1 MKKLIAIL
9 LVLLVICGYAFAE
22 GTISELR
29 ELTVEQQAF
38 DAYLDIAFVYDE
50 GVKYLE
56 ELGVL
61 WSKVTDTDSVD
72 DIHQLWFNTYL
83 TGNISGTGFSRFSNL
98 NELATVKY
106 GYKGAEELS
115 SYLNGLRDKTD
126 AIWICLSLLVE
137 SGYIE
142 DPNDLESYLD
152 DAMEG
157 IRSVMALDREYPFL
171 KDLQNYYKDANYLYE
186 YAADFN
192 DSYVSFNEKLD
203 EFQKNRSSWE
213 IDFEFIYDKNADE
226 FDYVYEVRL
235 EEAAH
240 ERELVFARASALEN
254 NGDLEGALDLYWS
267 IHSTEDVERCRN
279 KLLEA
284 DSAEMEKLQEA
295 ASAKLEKDYWQ
306 AVELQENGEYAQ
318 ALTLF
323 EDLGDYKDSKER
335 KRLCEDG
342 ITPCESVSC
351 LYNNRC
357 VVIRNG
363 KYGYIDE
370 NGHPVIPCEYE
381 NAFSFTDKLAAV
393 CKDGKWGY
401 IDADGNLKIDYKYGF
416 ASTFE
421 DGLACVNMNGNYGY
435 IDLEENIVIPFEY
448 MDARGFADGLAAVS
462 KGTGY
467 GYINASGE
475 VVIDYNFLKPGTFQ
489 NGYAYALFKGE
500 AEFNWIDHLGN
511 VVFSE
516 GYDNIRTI
524 RDGIAAVQKDN
535 KWGYVNAED
544 EVVIP
549 FEYTDALG
557 YNDGLA
563 PVRIDNSWYVIDANN
578 NIVLESKYRI
588 LSAVEDGL
596 IIVTELGSS
605 KYGVIDLDGNLI
617 IPCAYDQLSYN
628 DGYYVVHEGG
638 KVSVIAIDELLP
650 GYREEVQAKAAA
662 RVAEQEAAAER
673 AKLLEEYTDKETVK
687 SIQTALNEAGYPC
700 GTSDGAAG
708 KKTIAA
714 LTQYQTDK
722 GLTVTGTITHETL
735 LSMGLAS

>member
-1 MKKLIAIL
+1 MKKIISLL
-9 LVLLVICGYAFAE
+9 LVALLSVGFTIAE
-22 GTISELR
+22 ESSADQNSF
-29 ELTVEQQAF
+29 TVEQQAF

-157 IRSVMALDREYPFL
+157 IRSVMTLDREYPFL

-226 FDYVYEVRL
+226 FDYVYEVRR

-267 IHSTEDVERCRN
+267 IRSTADVERCRS
-279 KLLEA
+279 KLNEA
-284 DSAEMEKLQEA
+284 TSDEMEKNYLRAVAFEESGDY
-295 ASAKLEKDYWQ
+295 ASALKIYQ
-306 AVELQENGEYAQ
+306 ELN
-318 ALTLF
+318 
-323 EDLGDYKDSKER
+323 DYKDCAQRLEVCKSNLEPVENVTSFSEGLAPVKKGGKWGYIDLNGRNVIACEFDSAGSFNGGLALVKKNNKYGYIDTNGNVTIPFEWDLAYSFTDGYAIVENSSYAGLIDTNGNKAIVPGDWEKVWMYSEGLVKVQKGGKWGFATLEGELVIDCVWDLTSTFSEGLALVSK
-335 KRLCEDG
+335 D
-342 ITPCESVSC
+342 
-351 LYNNRC
+351 
-357 VVIRNG
+357 G
-363 KYGYIDE
+363 KYGYIDATGNE
-370 NGHPVIPCEYE
+370 IIPCQWKQAGSFHSGLAYVE
-381 NAFSFTDKLAAV
+381 NYDSQRAYIDYYGNIVHPFGKLDFGGNCEDGVFCNYIVGKAGCYDLNGNVLIDPVYDNAAYGEGYFALL
-393 CKDGKWGY
+393 KDGKVTILFRDEVQPGWQEEMAAY
-401 IDADGNLKIDYKYGF
+401 EAD
-416 ASTFE
+416 
-421 DGLACVNMNGNYGY
+421 
-435 IDLEENIVIPFEY
+435 
-448 MDARGFADGLAAVS
+448 LAA
-462 KGTGY
+462 KREA
-467 GYINASGE
+467 IA
-475 VVIDYNFLKPGTFQ
+475 
-489 NGYAYALFKGE
+489 AE
-500 AEFNWIDHLGN
+500 AE
-511 VVFSE
+511 
-516 GYDNIRTI
+516 R
-524 RDGIAAVQKDN
+524 QKML
-535 KWGYVNAED
+535 K
-544 EVVIP
+544 
-549 FEYTDALG
+549 
-557 YNDGLA
+557 
-563 PVRIDNSWYVIDANN
+563 
-578 NIVLESKYRI
+578 
-588 LSAVEDGL
+588 
-596 IIVTELGSS
+596 
-605 KYGVIDLDGNLI
+605 
-617 IPCAYDQLSYN
+617 
-628 DGYYVVHEGG
+628 
-638 KVSVIAIDELLP
+638 
-650 GYREEVQAKAAA
+650 
-662 RVAEQEAAAER
+662 
-673 AKLLEEYTDKETVK
+673 EYTDKETVK
-687 SIQTALNEAGYPC
+687 KAQAALNEAGYPC
-700 GTSDGAAG
+700 GTPDGAAG

-735 LSMGLAS
+735 ISIGLAS